1 MFINPADSGSEK
13 MGLNMGTINK
23 LNLLCE
29 DAVVFDQPL
38 IYSIRSKT
46 QLLAWRCP
54 LLTAQYQLPS
64 EVQHELRV
72 ASMNKY
78 RWLFERL
85 NRIEVQLK
93 EIGNFGTLLLSKAV
107 EQKAALNFPHSNIRV
122 A

>member
-1 MFINPADSGSEK
+1 M
-13 MGLNMGTINK
+13 
-23 LNLLCE
+23 
-29 DAVVFDQPL
+29 
-38 IYSIRSKT
+38 
-46 QLLAWRCP
+46 
-54 LLTAQYQLPS
+54 LTAQYQLPS

-107 EQKAALNFPHSNIRV
+107 EQKAALNFPHSNMRV